1 MPLTINVGLS
11 RKASKDYQ
19 STGVS
24 INITAELDQSLLA
37 KPEELQAQVDE
48 LYSQAQQAIDRQV
61 ESLKQTEPRGQVQRR
76 YSPRQDY
83 RPRNHAGGN
92 GRNGGSQRSQATQMT
107 HSQRRAIESI
117 ARRLDLDPVEHID
130 QEFGWSFDQLTL
142 KEASQVIDHL
152 KSLSSSTPTSGGS
165 SGGSSG
171 GNSGGR

>member
-61 ESLKQTEPRGQVQRR
+61 ESLKQTEPSGQVQRR
-76 YSPRQDY
+76 YAPRQDY
-83 RPRNHAGGN
+83 RSR
-92 GRNGGSQRSQATQMT
+92 
-107 HSQRRAIESI
+107 
-117 ARRLDLDPVEHID
+117 
-130 QEFGWSFDQLTL
+130 
-142 KEASQVIDHL
+142 
-152 KSLSSSTPTSGGS
+152 
-165 SGGSSG
+165 
-171 GNSGGR
+171 